1 MAHNLVIAGASYS
14 NVPSILVP
22 TTGGGTASYVD
33 TSDATATSADL
44 SSGKTAYVN
53 GQKITGTA
61 SGGGS
66 ITVATVSK
74 TLSRATSATFSGLKG
89 EPVFFMA
96 QPKSSIA
103 INSSYYYITAF
114 TGAEGS
120 GAHITYARATGNKTG
135 SAATTTSGG
144 WAYANGSLTIST
156 NATTA
161 GQFSAGTY
169 TLMYGY

>member
-1 MAHNLVIAGASYS
+1 MSKNITIAGASYQ

-22 TTGGGTASYVD
+22 VTGGGTASFVD
-33 TSDATATSADL
+33 TSDANASAGDIA
-44 SSGKTAYVN
+44 SGKTAYVN
-53 GQKITGTA
+53 GAKITGTA

-66 ITVATVSK
+66 ITVATTSK

-89 EPVFFMA
+89 EPQFFFI

-103 INSSYYYITAF
+103 INSAYYYITAF

-161 GQFSAGTY
+161 GQFSAGAY
-169 TLMYGY
+169 TLIYGY